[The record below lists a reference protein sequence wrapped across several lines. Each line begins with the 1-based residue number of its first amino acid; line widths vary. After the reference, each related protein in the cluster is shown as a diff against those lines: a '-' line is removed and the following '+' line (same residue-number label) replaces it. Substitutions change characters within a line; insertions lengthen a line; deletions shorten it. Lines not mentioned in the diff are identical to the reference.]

1 MVLRP
6 ENDPETGELRLVG
19 DDSPENVTFFPGE
32 LGVFS
37 QGAFLR
43 GGNDTVQGS
52 SDPELVRGN
61 QDNDQLFGGG
71 GNDTLLGGQN
81 NDRIQG
87 QEGND
92 LIFGEKD
99 EDILFGGEGEDTIFG
114 GEENDEANGGKGND
128 TLFGGSGSDQLNGD
142 AGDDLIQGEN
152 DGDFLLGGL
161 GNDVILGGGGPD
173 QISGEGGEDVIRG
186 EQDND
191 FLAGGEGNDVIFG
204 GQGSDRILGEAGGD
218 QLYSDKGRDT
228 LVGGEGEDTF
238 FIQAGTGGN
247 TPDDANFIFDFSPG
261 EDILALVGDFPFES
275 LRITED
281 PRNSN
286 NTLIQAA
293 NGEFITLLQRV
304 RPDSVSRSDFF
315 IPGFVSFSSDRFSVS
330 ENGTAINPITVTRT
344 VGEDG
349 AASVTLVPSAIGEQ
363 TLGKIDFSPSI
374 INFATGDET
383 PKIVSLNIVDDEIVD
398 YSNEV
403 LLNLENPTG
412 VATLGVPTQ
421 AILEII
427 DDDPKPE
434 PLQIIDNPFPEPFS
448 RFGTSVASLGS
459 NLIIGAP
466 GQQNS
471 LGIAYLFDSNT
482 GQFIQTFNHP
492 FPATAGSAKLGQT
505 VAAFGSDVVIG
516 APEDSTIAPNTGAVY
531 LFSSSAGVAFQR
543 LNNPT
548 PDPFDNFGFAVD
560 SIGTNV
566 IVGAPTDS
574 TLAPRTG
581 IAYLFDGISGEL
593 LQTFNNP
600 NPQTDSSFGA
610 SVAVVGDKVL
620 VGAPGSLNGEAVT
633 QQGFAYLFESST
645 GELLQTFSNPN
656 PGIDDFGRSLL
667 WTGIGRDILIGVP
680 GDDTRGTDTGGAF
693 LFDGITGAV
702 LQSYTYQNPRN
713 SDRFGQSLAIIG
725 TDVLVGTPGYGSL
738 ELGGVFRYQLRS
750 GDFVQTYI
758 NTRPNE
764 GDTVL
769 NFGAS
774 IAAVGNTWVTGVP
787 SFDVN
792 LPSVGQVYQFF

>member
-6 ENDPETGELRLVG
+6 ETDPETGELRLVG
-19 DDSPENVTFFPGE
+19 DDFPENVTFFPGE

-43 GGNDTVQGS
+43 GGNDIVQGS

-71 GNDTLLGGQN
+71 GDDTLLGGQD

-87 QEGND
+87 QAGND

-99 EDILFGGEGEDTIFG
+99 EDVLFGGEGEDTIFG
-114 GEENDEANGGKGND
+114 GLGNDEANGGKGD
-128 TLFGGSGSDQLNGD
+128 DIFFGGFGSDQFNGD

-161 GNDVILGGGGPD
+161 GNDVILGGLGPD
-173 QISGEGGEDVIRG
+173 QISGDGGEDIIRG

-191 FLAGGEGNDVIFG
+191 FLAGGEENDLIFG
-204 GQGSDRILGEAGGD
+204 GQGNDRILGEGGSD
-218 QLYSDKGRDT
+218 QLYADKGQDT

-238 FIQAGTGGN
+238 FIQTGTGGSTADN
-247 TPDDANFIFDFSPG
+247 ANFIFDFSPD
-261 EDILALVGDFPFES
+261 EDTLTLVGDFPFET
-275 LRITED
+275 LRIIED

-293 NGEFITLLQRV
+293 TGEFIAVLQQV
-304 RPDSVSRSDFF
+304 RPDAISRSNFF
-315 IPGFVSFSSDRFSVS
+315 ISGLISFSSDRFSVS

-344 VGEDG
+344 AGDDG
-349 AASVTLVPSAIGEQ
+349 SGSVTLVRSPVGEQ
-363 TLGKIDFSPSI
+363 TPSKIDFSPSLI
-374 INFATGDET
+374 SFEAGDET
-383 PKIVSLNIVDDEIVD
+383 PKIVNINIVDDEIVD

-403 LLNLENPTG
+403 LLTLENPTG

-434 PLQIIDNPFPEPFS
+434 PFRTIANPFPEAFS
-448 RFGTSVASLGS
+448 GFGTSVASLGN

-466 GQQNS
+466 GQQNYQ
-471 LGIAYLFDSNT
+471 GIAYLFDSNT
-482 GQFIQTFNHP
+482 GQLIQNFNHP

-505 VAAFGSDVVIG
+505 VAAFGADIVIG
-516 APEDSTIAPNTGAVY
+516 APEDSTVAPNTGAVY

-560 SIGTNV
+560 SIATNV

-600 NPQTDSSFGA
+600 NPKIDSSFGA

-620 VGAPGSLNGEAVT
+620 IGAPGSLNGEAGT
-633 QQGFAYLFESST
+633 QPGFAYLFESST

-667 WTGIGRDILIGVP
+667 WTGIGRDILIGAP
-680 GDDTRGTDTGGAF
+680 GDDTRGSDTGGAF

-702 LQSYTYQNPRN
+702 LQSYTYPNPRN
-713 SDRFGQSLAIIG
+713 SDRFGESLAIIG
-725 TDVLVGTPGYGSL
+725 TDVLVGTPGYGAL
-738 ELGGVFRYQLRS
+738 DFGGVFQYQLRS

-758 NTRPNE
+758 NTRPSE

-774 IAAVGNTWVTGVP
+774 IATVGNTWVTGVP
-787 SFDVN
+787 DYDIN
-792 LPSVGQVYQFF
+792 APRVGQVDQFF